1 MRPAAQGAAIAELL
15 TNVQVRWGLHYTA
28 RDLACLTLEGIGLY
42 YVYPDGKVEMA
53 ERIEGGGTFGGAA
66 ADVAIGAGD
75 EVAV

>member
-1 MRPAAQGAAIAELL
+1 VKPAAQGAAIADLMRNL
-15 TNVQVRWGLHYTA
+15 DVRYSIHYTA

-66 ADVAIGAGD
+66 ADVAVGAG
-75 EVAV
+75 